1 MGRAEEPALAAMW
14 RVRIERQQRSGL
26 SIAAFCQKQGL
37 AMGTFYAWK
46 RRCQA
51 GQQKPTAGA
60 KVEGAPDTVP
70 TRIHSER
77 FVQIPVLSDSPI
89 EVCFTDGTTV
99 RVPVGQLAIT
109 LHTLKSLQPGGPVDV

>member
-46 RRCQA
+46 RRFRTL
-51 GQQKPTAGA
+51 QQKPMAVA
-60 KVEGAPDTVP
+60 KVGVASEKVP
-70 TRIHSER
+70 PRIHSER
-77 FVQIPVLSDSPI
+77 FCSDSHA
-89 EVCFTDGTTV
+89 
-99 RVPVGQLAIT
+99 Q
-109 LHTLKSLQPGGPVDV
+109 

>member
-14 RVRIERQQRSGL
+14 RERIERQQRSGL

-46 RRCQA
+46 RRFRTL
-51 GQQKPTAGA
+51 QQKPMAVA
-60 KVEGAPDTVP
+60 KVGVASDTVP
-70 TRIHSER
+70 PRIHSER
-77 FVQIPVLSDSPI
+77 FVQIPMLSDSPI
-89 EVCFTDGTTV
+89 EVRFTDGTTV
-99 RVPVGQLAIT
+99 RVPVGQLALT